1 MKVLQRNIGAFC
13 ASALLVAASGLCA
26 AVGQTNPNALPSSQ
40 TASRPAADRNKYAV
54 IISGASGEAAY
65 AKQFAQ
71 WTIDLRVA
79 LVGRFGFAE
88 DRVKLLIEKPAD
100 ATAAP
105 ARAEEVKRVF
115 GSLSTEL
122 KSENVLFV
130 FLIGHGAFDG
140 KEAKFNLV
148 GPDLSAGDYN
158 TLLSSLP
165 TRSVVVF
172 DMTSASGEFVKPLAA
187 TGRIIITATRSGQE
201 QNATRFTEFLI
212 AALGATD
219 ADTDQDGRISVLEA
233 FTYANRLTA
242 SFYTRAG
249 RLATEHAL
257 LEDNG
262 DGVGHQKAEGGDGLL
277 ARATYIDSRSQEEAA
292 ANVAVAK
299 LRRERTRLEGEI
311 AQLIARKKDLPEPDY
326 ENALEKLFI
335 ELAKTNR
342 ALKHGAL

>member
-1 MKVLQRNIGAFC
+1 MC
-13 ASALLVAASGLCA
+13 ASVAVC
-26 AVGQTNPNALPSSQ
+26 QTNQNALPSPQ
-40 TASRPAADRNKYAV
+40 AASRPPADRNKYAV
-54 IISGASGEAAY
+54 IISGASGEPAY

-71 WTIDLRVA
+71 WTAGLRTA
-79 LVGRFGFAE
+79 LVGKFGFAE
-88 DRVKLLIEKPAD
+88 DRVKVLIEKPTD
-100 ATAAP
+100 STAAP
-105 ARAEEVKRVF
+105 AKAEEVKRVF
-115 GSLSTEL
+115 GSLRTEL
-122 KSENVLFV
+122 VSGNLLFI

-148 GPDLSAGDYN
+148 GPDLSAGEYN
-158 TLLSSLP
+158 SLLSSLP

-172 DMTSASGEFVKPLAA
+172 DMSSASGEFVKPLSA

-219 ADTDQDGRISVLEA
+219 ADADQDGRISVLEA

-262 DGVGHQKAEGGDGLL
+262 DGIGHQKAEGGDGLL

-292 ANVAVAK
+292 ANIAIVK

-311 AQLIARKKDLPEPDY
+311 AQLIARKRDLPEPDY
-326 ENALEKLFI
+326 ETALEKLFI

-342 ALKHGAL
+342 ALKQGAL

>member
-1 MKVLQRNIGAFC
+1 MNALRHNIRTISL
-13 ASALLVAASGLCA
+13 SALLVAGSGLSA
-26 AVGQTNPNALPSSQ
+26 AVCQTNQNALPSSQ

-65 AKQFAQ
+65 AKQFSQ
-71 WTIDLRVA
+71 WTLALRA
-79 LVGRFGFAE
+79 SLVGRFGFAD
-88 DRVKLLIEKPAD
+88 DRVKILSEKPTD
-100 ATAAP
+100 TTAAP
-105 ARAEEVKRVF
+105 AIAAEVKRVF
-115 GSLSTEL
+115 GALRTEL
-122 KSENVLFV
+122 ESDNVLFV

-148 GPDLSAGDYN
+148 GPDLSAGEYN

-165 TRSVVVF
+165 TRRVVVF
-172 DMTSASGEFVKPLAA
+172 NMTSASGEFLKPLSA
-187 TGRIIITATRSGQE
+187 TGRIIVTATRSGQE

-212 AALGATD
+212 AALGAAD
-219 ADTDQDGRISVLEA
+219 ADTDQDGRISVLET
-233 FTYANRLTA
+233 FTYASRLTA
-242 SFYTRAG
+242 NFYVRAG

-292 ANVAVAK
+292 ANVATAR
-299 LRRERTRLEGEI
+299 LRQERTRLEGEI
-311 AQLIARKKDLPEPDY
+311 AQLIARKRDLPEPEY
-326 ENALEKLFI
+326 ETALEKLFI

-342 ALKHGAL
+342 ALKQGAL